1 MCAEV
6 EAMSTSRGRR
16 AQIESQ
22 FGRTA
27 DMYAVSEHR
36 TGSDLD
42 ALIEFAEPV
51 SDDVVLDVAT
61 GAGHVA
67 LALAPLVSSVV
78 AVDLATGMVDKARE
92 RGAEAGVSN
101 LECRVADAERL
112 PFEDESFDLVTCRIA
127 AHHFVD
133 IDAAIG
139 EVARVL
145 RPAGRYVVVDSM
157 SPEDPELDG
166 FLDAVERRRDRTH
179 VRSYRR
185 DEWMQLI
192 DRAGLVVERVGSVR
206 KSRSFEF
213 WLERGGA
220 QGEDAEELRE
230 MFRNA
235 SAAAKEYFEIVI
247 DGDVIESFSDD
258 KIVIRATSPRL

>member
-1 MCAEV
+1 
-6 EAMSTSRGRR
+6 
-16 AQIESQ
+16 
-22 FGRTA
+22 
-27 DMYAVSEHR
+27 MYAVSEHR
-36 TGSDLD
+36 TGSDLE

-67 LALAPLVSSVV
+67 LALARLVSSVV
-78 AVDLATGMVDKARE
+78 AVDLAMGMVDKARE

-133 IDAAIG
+133 IDAAIA

-145 RPAGRYVVVDSM
+145 RPGGRYVVVDSM
-157 SPEDPELDG
+157 SPEDPELDA

-192 DRAGLVVERVGSVR
+192 DRAGLVVERVSSAR

-220 QGEDAEELRE
+220 QGEDADELRE
-230 MFRNA
+230 MFRSA
-235 SAAAKEYFEIVI
+235 SAAAKEYFEIAI

-258 KIVIRATSPRL
+258 KIVIRAASPRP

>member
-1 MCAEV
+1 MT
-6 EAMSTSRGRR
+6 TSPGRK

-22 FGRTA
+22 FSRAA

-42 ALIEFAEPV
+42 TLIEFAEPV

-78 AVDLATGMVDKARE
+78 ATDLAAGMVDKTRE

-112 PFEDESFDLVTCRIA
+112 PFDDEAFDLVTCRVA
-127 AHHFVD
+127 PHHFVE
-133 IDAAIG
+133 IDTAVG
-139 EVARVL
+139 EAARVL
-145 RPAGRYVVVDSM
+145 CPGGRYVVVDSM
-157 SPEDPELDG
+157 SPDDPDLAA
-166 FLDAVERRRDRTH
+166 FLDMVERRRDPTH

-185 DEWMQLI
+185 DEWMHII
-192 DRAGLVVERVGSVR
+192 DRAGLHPERVACLR
-206 KSRSFEF
+206 KGRSFES
-213 WLERGGA
+213 WLERGGVD
-220 QGEDAEELRE
+220 GEDADELRE
-230 MFRNA
+230 MFRDA
-235 SAAAKEYFEIVI
+235 SDAAKEHFEIRI
-247 DGDVIESFSDD
+247 DGDVIKSLTDD
-258 KIVIRATSPRL
+258 KIVVRATSPQL